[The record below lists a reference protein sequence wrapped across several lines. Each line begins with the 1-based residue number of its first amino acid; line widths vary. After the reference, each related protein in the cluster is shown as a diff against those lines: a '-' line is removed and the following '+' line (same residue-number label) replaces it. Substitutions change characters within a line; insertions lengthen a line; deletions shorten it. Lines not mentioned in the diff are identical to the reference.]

1 MDSHNVVSFVMFDPL
16 GAILSQAPRSSR
28 DKVAPPTKVPGVAK
42 AKSTVAK
49 SEATSKSRS
58 LSSVPGVAKAKSTV
72 AKAKSTVPGVE
83 GKVKL
88 KASTPSA
95 SPLEGHLY

>member
-1 MDSHNVVSFVMFDPL
+1 MFDPL

-28 DKVAPPTKVPGVAK
+28 GKVAPPTKVSGVAK

-49 SEATSKSRS
+49 SDEATSKSRS
-58 LSSVPGVAKAKSTV
+58 ISSVPGVAKAKPTV

-95 SPLEGHLY
+95 SPLGGHLY

>member
-1 MDSHNVVSFVMFDPL
+1 MDSHNVVSLVMFDPL

-49 SEATSKSRS
+49 
-58 LSSVPGVAKAKSTV
+58 
-72 AKAKSTVPGVE
+72 AKSTVPGVE

-95 SPLEGHLY
+95 SSLEGHLYL

>member
-1 MDSHNVVSFVMFDPL
+1 MFDPL

-49 SEATSKSRS
+49 SDEATSKSRS
-58 LSSVPGVAKAKSTV
+58 ISSVPGVVKAKSTV

-83 GKVKL
+83 RKVKL

-95 SPLEGHLY
+95 SSLEGHLYL